1 MKKFASPCVNHAHT
15 GIWLA
20 LDFPSSMLI
29 VGAVIS
35 QWHKQVLCWS
45 ILFSQDQAW
54 DFFLLRVKSQLEFVH
69 RVKASHI
76 DVQST
81 HADYTCMTLTN
92 LFQWR
97 WRNLMLL
104 LHWPWEN
111 NWLVIMTLIM
121 YLISHPKHLAIFFL
135 NTMPQPNYPTN
146 YIHWALHI
154 IIFSPHH
161 HQWLWRKWKMEDLE
175 MLLMLDFNKETDT
188 SLRSIN

>member
-29 VGAVIS
+29 VWAVIS
-35 QWHKQVLCWS
+35 QWHEQVLCWS

-76 DVQST
+76 DVQSAR
-81 HADYTCMTLTN
+81 ADYTCMTLTN

-111 NWLVIMTLIM
+111 NWLVITTLIM
-121 YLISHPKHLAIFFL
+121 YLISHLKHLAIFFQTQCHSL
-135 NTMPQPNYPTN
+135 IIPQIISTELCISSFFP
-146 YIHWALHI
+146 HI
-154 IIFSPHH
+154 IINNCEGNER
-161 HQWLWRKWKMEDLE
+161 WRIWK
-175 MLLMLDFNKETDT
+175 
-188 SLRSIN
+188 RY